1 MIQVLLLIL
10 KIIGIALAVILGLVL
25 FVVLVVLFVPIR
37 YRARIIYKSE
47 HLEVKGR
54 VTFLCS
60 MLNVTV
66 QYLEKLTYK
75 GRLFG
80 IVFLDSEKEKKPKNE
95 KKPKQLKKPKE
106 SKIEEHKVEQEEVTP
121 LEEQEE
127 VKSEEPFVEENE
139 QPSLD
144 EVLDEMIAEEGLEVT
159 SEAESK
165 LSFFEKIRLKIEKIR
180 DTIDNVIGKI
190 KKIWHQKEEIQR
202 ILEKPETKLA
212 ISFAWNKIVKILRHI
227 LPRKLKGYLI
237 FGSGDPATTG
247 KVLAILSIVYA
258 KTGPLID
265 ITPNFEEKQIECDL
279 EFKGRI
285 QLIVLVVLAVQ
296 LILKKEVKQLIEDVK
311 KIKDVK

>member
-127 VKSEEPFVEENE
+127 VKSEEPFVEENA
-139 QPSLD
+139 PKP
-144 EVLDEMIAEEGLEVT
+144 VT
-159 SEAESK
+159 SMVME
-165 LSFFEKIRLKIEKIR
+165 
-180 DTIDNVIGKI
+180 
-190 KKIWHQKEEIQR
+190 
-202 ILEKPETKLA
+202 
-212 ISFAWNKIVKILRHI
+212 
-227 LPRKLKGYLI
+227 
-237 FGSGDPATTG
+237 
-247 KVLAILSIVYA
+247 
-258 KTGPLID
+258 
-265 ITPNFEEKQIECDL
+265 
-279 EFKGRI
+279 
-285 QLIVLVVLAVQ
+285 
-296 LILKKEVKQLIEDVK
+296 
-311 KIKDVK
+311 